1 MKEAEP
7 TGVLISRHAVR
18 LIKGVSELLSVEFP
32 NFQLSTHRGECVCLV
47 PLWNRGY
54 GSVKTVISWA
64 LVSTLKAWP
73 ALPKPEA
80 CGSWQKQAAVDY
92 CTHTLRSRLLSLISL
107 SLSLH
112 IHFVWLKRF
121 ISQFM
126 GICTYNIETGAE
138 WQRWRTY
145 FPTCFSFSILFFL
158 LLNCFDS
165 PNEDAGSSTLV
176 TLLLLSASVGLQ
188 RVPTGMCQIKAHL
201 YLHCC
206 WITSTDKA

>member
-32 NFQLSTHRGECVCLV
+32 NFQLSTHRGERVCLV

-54 GSVKTVISWA
+54 GSVKTVISRA
-64 LVSTLKAWP
+64 FVSTLKAWP

-92 CTHTLRSRLLSLISL
+92 CTHTLRSRLPSLISL

-126 GICTYNIETGAE
+126 GICTYNIETGEE

-145 FPTCFSFSILFFL
+145 FPTCFSFSILFFFTSQL
-158 LLNCFDS
+158 LWFSQWRCWFLHTGDPITVICLCW
-165 PNEDAGSSTLV
+165 PAAGSNRHVSN
-176 TLLLLSASVGLQ
+176 
-188 RVPTGMCQIKAHL
+188 
-201 YLHCC
+201 
-206 WITSTDKA
+206 